1 MNQNAEQYLDTI
13 NKAYAIQDIE
23 YKYQQA
29 LNDSKTAKS
38 QQAMKKLM
46 DEQVG
51 SLKERDKLTQYD
63 VDRAEKMLE
72 IEKARAAM
80 EDAKAN
86 KTAMRLRR
94 DSQGNYTYQY
104 VADNSAIEDAE
115 QKLAAAQ
122 NELYNFDLER
132 YKSNLSDI
140 LSAWKQFQSEYQDI
154 ATDMSLSDV
163 EREKK

>member
-1 MNQNAEQYLDTI
+1 
-13 NKAYAIQDIE
+13 
-23 YKYQQA
+23 
-29 LNDSKTAKS
+29 
-38 QQAMKKLM
+38 MKKLM

-51 SLKERDKLTQYD
+51 SLRERDKLTQYD

-154 ATDMSLSDV
+154 ATDMALDDA